1 MFFKYKYLL
10 KLGMLCK
17 QNITKS
23 IYRNV
28 SSKKMKHNMNFWPHI
43 KISRN
48 INGKIDSVSFNKKNI
63 NINEFPKKSEKPL
76 IIIASGPSVS
86 TIKTDFFD
94 DTKFD
99 IMGVNGSYELSPE
112 VKFKYHVIIDRTF
125 ILNRKN
131 IVLNILKDDEL
142 ILFTT
147 MDCLNDILIHY
158 GDLELTCK
166 VIIIENIDQPV
177 YQEEKELFEIK
188 SDEIIIQNGVA
199 FSLNLNLG
207 FYNGTT
213 VAYSALQIALFLG
226 YKKIYFAGLDM
237 NNFSKPRFYETQN
250 DQLDTKLNNNLHD
263 FIIPCFNLAH
273 EIAIKRGVKI
283 YNLSKNSAINSFEKL
298 DYREI

>member
-1 MFFKYKYLL
+1 
-10 KLGMLCK
+10 
-17 QNITKS
+17 
-23 IYRNV
+23 
-28 SSKKMKHNMNFWPHI
+28 MKHNMNFWPHI

-48 INGKIDSVSFNKKNI
+48 INGKINLVSFNKKNI
-63 NINEFPKKSEKPL
+63 SINEFPKKSEKPL

-99 IMGVNGSYELSPE
+99 IMGVNGSYELSPK

-131 IVLNILKDDEL
+131 IVLNILKDNEL

-147 MDCLNDILIHY
+147 MDCLNDILIDY
-158 GDLELTCK
+158 GYLELKCK

-177 YQEEKELFEIK
+177 YKEEKELSEIK

-213 VAYSALQIALFLG
+213 VAYSALQIALFLD

-250 DQLDTKLNNNLHD
+250 DKLDTKLNNNLHD

-273 EIAIKRGVKI
+273 EIAISKGVEI